1 MSLLIDPFL
10 LSIATIGF
18 ICAVIALYF
27 IIRVKKAFSGLPRL
41 ERPWVLLGLGVVSL
55 LVAALTVPLS
65 ELSPTFGFTRL
76 IQILAAVSAAFFVL
90 AAMVTMKQAWTIGEG
105 D

>member
-1 MSLLIDPFL
+1 MIDPFL
-10 LSIATIGF
+10 LSIATVGF

-27 IIRVKKAFSGLPRL
+27 VIRVKKAFSDLPRL
-41 ERPWVLLGLGVVSL
+41 ERPWILLGLGVTSL

-65 ELSPTFGFTRL
+65 ELSPSFGFTRL
-76 IQILAAVSAAFFVL
+76 IQIVVAVLAAFFIL
-90 AAMVTMKQAWTIGEG
+90 TAMVTMKQAWTIGEG